1 MVEIHVYGK
10 LRQYVTNGRPSGA
23 SVTVL
28 EPDAPEI
35 LTLLLARLGIPVEEI
50 NHIFFNGKL
59 LASRARAA
67 AYMGFMPAS
76 SNPSDWNL
84 DVPVEN
90 GDRIGLFGRD
100 MALLGM

>member
-10 LRQYVTNGRPSGA
+10 LRQYVTNGRRAGA

-28 EPDAPEI
+28 EPGAPEI
-35 LTLLLARLGIPVEEI
+35 LASMLARLGIPVEEI

-59 LASRARAA
+59 LVSRAPAA
-67 AYMGFMPAS
+67 AYMGFMSAG
-76 SNPSDWNL
+76 SNLSDWDLN
-84 DVPVEN
+84 VPVDN

>member
-10 LRQYVTNGRPSGA
+10 LRRYAENGRSTRN
-23 SVTVL
+23 SVIVL
-28 EPDAPEI
+28 EPDARETVTSLLSRVEI
-35 LTLLLARLGIPVEEI
+35 PAEEI

-59 LASRARAA
+59 LVSRTKAASF
-67 AYMGFMPAS
+67 MGFRQAGS
-76 SNPSDWNL
+76 DLSDWDL
-84 DVPVEN
+84 DVPVDS